1 MFSREG
7 LGIDTTISTVYF
19 VLNSDNNYELQSVAT
34 GASLPIVKRANGD
47 DLPSNCEVYKL
58 YVMTTGGLEEINHDG
73 FSLNTSFDGKR
84 NIEVSNY
91 TLHPF

>member
-7 LGIDTTISTVYF
+7 LDIDTTISTVYF

-34 GASLPIVKRANGD
+34 GASLPIVRRANGAN
-47 DLPSNCEVYKL
+47 LPSNCEVYKL

-73 FSLNTSFDGKR
+73 FSLTTSSNGKHY
-84 NIEVSNY
+84 IEVIA
-91 TLHPF
+91 